1 MYKLSVVVEVM
12 KCDPPPAPPESQEAD
27 AEVDPVDRDRSE
39 IAAVPR
45 VLEKMVNRM
54 YPLRPPTVPAIV
66 VRSKQTYDVPNES
79 YAEIL
84 DILQKFDRLA
94 CEVGA
99 PAIEGMPAG
108 LPYGG

>member
-1 MYKLSVVVEVM
+1 MYKLSVVVELM

-54 YPLRPPTVPAIV
+54 YPVRPPLSAIV
-66 VRSKQTYDVPNES
+66 VRSKQTYDVPNKG
-79 YAEIL
+79 YADIL
-84 DILQKFDRLA
+84 EILQKFDRLA

-99 PAIEGMPAG
+99 PAVEGMPAG
-108 LPYGG
+108 PLYGG